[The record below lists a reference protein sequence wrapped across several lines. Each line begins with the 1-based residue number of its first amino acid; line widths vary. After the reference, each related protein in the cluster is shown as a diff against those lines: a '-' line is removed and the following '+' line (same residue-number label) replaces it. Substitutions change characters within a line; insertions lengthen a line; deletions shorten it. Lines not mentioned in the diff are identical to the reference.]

1 MEDQNVCVSVIIPT
15 YNRKNVISKA
25 IDSCLKQTYSNVEI
39 IICDDRSSDG
49 TLDFLKEKYKHVDNI
64 KYCVTPEGR
73 KGANAARNEG
83 IRISK
88 GEFIAFLDDD
98 DELVEDSVE
107 IRVNTALNTGCALVY
122 GDVYYKP
129 SDKEAPMLIRFD
141 DISEYDQKRFLVREL
156 ALCSQIT
163 IMVSK
168 SALESVGYLD
178 ENMISRQDDD
188 VVVSVGLKYKL
199 QHCKQVVAIIGFSE
213 KSIISNQ
220 KNVYLGFKRIIK
232 KYKNEIIKYASYQR
246 YCLWQVRMIAIWAK
260 YREQKS
266 RLRVMKIA
274 YRMLYRLIFNLIG
287 RKKYFRRW

>member
-1 MEDQNVCVSVIIPT
+1 MEDKKTWVSIIIPT

-39 IICDDRSSDG
+39 VICDDHSSDG
-49 TLDFLKEKYKHVDNI
+49 TLDFLKKKYEHIDNI
-64 KYCVTPEGR
+64 KYCVTPKGK

-98 DELVEDSVE
+98 DELVEDSIEVR
-107 IRVNTALNTGCALVY
+107 INTALSTDSVFVY
-122 GDVYYKP
+122 GDAYYLP
-129 SDKEAPMLIRFD
+129 PGEESPMTVQFD
-141 DISEYDQKRFLVREL
+141 DISEFDQKRFLVREL

-178 ENMISRQDDD
+178 ENMISSQDDD

-213 KSIISNQ
+213 KSIISNK
-220 KNVYLGFKRIIK
+220 KNLYLGRKIIVK
-232 KYKNEIIKYASYQR
+232 KYKNEIIKYASYRR
-246 YCLWQVRMIAIWAK
+246 YILWQIRLIAMWAK

-266 RLRVMKIA
+266 KFRVMKIA
-274 YRMLYRLIFNLIG
+274 YRVLYRAIFNLIG
-287 RKKYFRRW
+287 RKKFFRRW